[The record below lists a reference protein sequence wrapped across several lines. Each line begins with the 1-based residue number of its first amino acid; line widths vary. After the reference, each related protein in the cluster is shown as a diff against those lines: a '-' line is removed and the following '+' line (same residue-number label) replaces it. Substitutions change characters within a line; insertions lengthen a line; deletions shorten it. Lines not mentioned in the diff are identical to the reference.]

1 MDISTDLVGN
11 VLIARIRGELDI
23 STVPLF
29 KKRIVSKTEDGNVKN
44 LVLNLKGVTFI
55 DSSGLGAILGRYRS
69 LQKKD
74 GRVLLVGLVP
84 QVKKILTM
92 AGVLT
97 VMNEYKSEESALRD
111 IHEGRIA

>member
-1 MDISTDLVGN
+1 MDISTDLVGD

-29 KKRIVSKTEDGNVKN
+29 KKRLVSKTEDTDVKV

-74 GRVLLVGLVP
+74 ARVLLVGLKP

-92 AGVLT
+92 AGILT
-97 VMNEYKSEESALRD
+97 IMNEYKNEESALKE